1 MKTQDELIEKLKKL
15 ERAEAD
21 WKLFKE
27 EEEDLQQ
34 DLSNYLKKKS
44 EVAAS
49 IEELKASFLQ
59 SLQELETKKGE
70 VQETLEAAES
80 EEVAA
85 ECADILEELE
95 SVVDGLVEANKRIA
109 TMSLQELLNQ
119 GHAPLVTLI
128 MSGNTNRA
136 ENVASALWVGMIKG
150 MLLQERL
157 QRRERSTTA
166 VSDLAV
172 LEALKLTKK
181 SWKEAASELG
191 IKPKAL
197 RYRIKKIAER
207 LGASEEEV
215 MGRSAAD

>member
-1 MKTQDELIEKLKKL
+1 MCIRD
-15 ERAEAD
+15 R
-21 WKLFKE
+21 
-27 EEEDLQQ
+27 
-34 DLSNYLKKKS
+34 
-44 EVAAS
+44 
-49 IEELKASFLQ
+49 
-59 SLQELETKKGE
+59 
-70 VQETLEAAES
+70 QETLEAAES
-80 EEVAA
+80 EEVTA

-95 SVVDGLVEANKRIA
+95 SVVDGLVEANKRIT

-128 MSGNTNRA
+128 MSSNTNRA

-181 SWKEAASELG
+181 SWKEAAPKLG